1 MLFAENLLKDSL
13 FVVIMKIYFFINII
27 HNSAIFFL
35 VRKFYTL
42 RCISESIYVDMR
54 CFGVSWVFS
63 KQKIP
68 LSMDKSQKCHFNI

>member
-1 MLFAENLLKDSL
+1 MLSAENLLKDSFL
-13 FVVIMKIYFFINII
+13 LSLCEYTFFINII

-35 VRKFYTL
+35 VRKFYML
-42 RCISESIYVDMR
+42 RCISEALYVDMR